1 MGAGG
6 EGPGLRGL
14 GGPGLSLAVPQRPP
28 GVKLRKVRL
37 PPPPPP
43 PYAPPPPPSGPRALC
58 GGKEGGSIGIGRARL
73 GTRGGGGCAD
83 AGVRAF
89 PSQTLKVHERMEIV
103 GGVDARFEDGALSAR
118 PVGQVALQL
127 PVPQSDCV
135 DFCTATFSNTQ
146 AALGARFRA
155 PLPGDFGA
163 VKGSVKLR
171 LKHGSR
177 RPDLQFSAMPT
188 DKQVLAAGAVGLL
201 ASGKGVSYSPD
212 VKLLG
217 GPPRRLRGLELR
229 PRVGVDLDLKAR
241 WDRKLRGLAV
251 ELRDCNLVIKA

>member
-1 MGAGG
+1 MWKSTT
-6 EGPGLRGL
+6 PTQGLTL
-14 GGPGLSLAVPQRPP
+14 GFPKNKHKHDIANTSSPLSRSP
-28 GVKLRKVRL
+28 KC
-37 PPPPPP
+37 
-43 PYAPPPPPSGPRALC
+43 SRAYPTYL
-58 GGKEGGSIGIGRARL
+58 
-73 GTRGGGGCAD
+73 
-83 AGVRAF
+83 
-89 PSQTLKVHERMEIV
+89 
-103 GGVDARFEDGALSAR
+103 
-118 PVGQVALQL
+118 GQVALQL
-127 PVPQSDCV
+127 QLLKSDHL
-135 DFCTATFSNTQ
+135 DFCTATLSNTQ

-188 DKQVLAAGAVGLL
+188 DKKVMAAGAVGLL
-201 ASGKGVSYSPD
+201 AGGKGVSYSPD

-241 WDRKLRGLAV
+241 WDQKLRGLAV